1 MTSRS
6 TSFVLTAGSTT
17 GAKSE
22 STSVTASESETNDC
36 QPHFEQHPG
45 CSVETAR
52 RVYLQD
58 SHVLWK
64 NDGRLAI
71 DIIAYI
77 PINGVDRAEYYDY
90 VHKVYRLDDIKCD
103 LANGNMPPGLVLCD
117 QYGVMAYV
125 ARDRRHL
132 ERLVLK

>member
-1 MTSRS
+1 MKLWTK
-6 TSFVLTAGSTT
+6 T
-17 GAKSE
+17 GMPFLRQRWVREK
-22 STSVTASESETNDC
+22 
-36 QPHFEQHPG
+36 H
-45 CSVETAR
+45 
-52 RVYLQD
+52 
-58 SHVLWK
+58 WK

-71 DIIAYI
+71 DTIGYI
-77 PINGVDRAEYYDY
+77 PINCVDRAEYYDY